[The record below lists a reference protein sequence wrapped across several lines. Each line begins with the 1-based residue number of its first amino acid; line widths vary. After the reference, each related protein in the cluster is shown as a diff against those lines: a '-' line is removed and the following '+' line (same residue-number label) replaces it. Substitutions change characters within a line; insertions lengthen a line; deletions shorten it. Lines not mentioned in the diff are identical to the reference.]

1 MSLLFRFI
9 KQLCCKLF
17 QFINFIRLFILNI
30 LFIAIIAL
38 LVVTLNEEQEAPQIV
53 QNSYLQLNLN
63 GDLVE
68 QKKILN
74 LSQQLSQQL
83 SNNEQDI
90 PQEFVVQDVIKTIQ
104 HAQHNPKITGLILQL
119 NGLKSASLNQLSDI
133 GQAIN
138 AFKSEGKVVVAFS
151 DNYSQTQYYLASY
164 ADTISLP
171 PNGMVALQ
179 GFAVNRL
186 YFKDLLDKLLVTPHI
201 FKVGTY
207 KSFVEPFT
215 ETKMSAYSK
224 AANKHWLDQLWQ
236 GYIDSVLLQRKDN
249 ERLSVQSINPTLK
262 QLTDALQAVHGDTAQ
277 YAFTA
282 GLVDDLSFYDQ
293 FLVNL
298 RNKAIEK
305 SNRFNIV
312 DYQVYAAT
320 LPPLY
325 SVTGSENQIAVIYG
339 TGEIIS
345 GRSDSTSIADKS
357 FNALLK
363 RALNDSRIKAV
374 VIRLDTPGGSAFAS
388 ENIRQQVLALK
399 MAGKKVVVSM
409 ASVTASGG
417 YWIAASA
424 DKIVASP
431 STLTGSIGIF
441 GMFAT
446 IDKSLNKLGIYQD
459 GVSTNALS
467 NLSITQPLS
476 PELAELFQLSVENG
490 YANFL
495 SIVSGGRKMTIA
507 EVDKVAQGRVWT
519 GLDGYKNGLVD
530 ELGNLQDAI
539 ELAAKLASLTE
550 FDVIAIKPEVS
561 PKQEF
566 INNLFS
572 DVVTLLPNSL
582 GHQSS
587 LISLFTS
594 IENQADLL
602 LRLNDPQSRFV
613 YCTVCNIE

>member
-1 MSLLFRFI
+1 MLRLLNFI
-9 KQLCCKLF
+9 KQLFSKLF
-17 QFINFIRLFILNI
+17 QFINFIRLFILNT

-38 LVVTLNEEQEAPQIV
+38 LVVTLNEEKEPPQV
-53 QNSYLQLNLN
+53 LENSYLQLNLT
-63 GDLVE
+63 GDIVE
-68 QKKILN
+68 QKKPMN
-74 LSQQLSQQL
+74 LSQQLSKQL
-83 SNNEQDI
+83 SNNEQDLY
-90 PQEFVVQDVIKTIQ
+90 QEYEVQDIINIIQ
-104 HAQHNPKITGLILQL
+104 HAQHDSKISGMILEL
-119 NGLKSASLNQLSDI
+119 SGLKSASMSQLTDI
-133 GQAIN
+133 GVAISS
-138 AFKSEGKVVVAFS
+138 FKSAGKVVVAYA
-151 DNYSQTQYYLASY
+151 DNYSQLQYYLASY
-164 ADTISLP
+164 ADSITLT
-171 PNGMVALQ
+171 PNGMVSLQ

-186 YFKDLLDKLLVTPHI
+186 YFKEILDKLLVTPHI

-215 ETKMSAYSK
+215 ETEMSAYSK
-224 AANKHWLDQLWQ
+224 AANKHWLNQLWQ
-236 GYIDSVLLQRKDN
+236 GYIETVLLQRKGN
-249 ERLSVQSINPTLK
+249 EHLTAESINPTLK
-262 QLTDALQAVHGDTAQ
+262 QLTAALKAVHGDTAQ
-277 YAFTA
+277 YAFSV

-298 RNKAIEK
+298 RNKAIAK
-305 SNRFNIV
+305 SSHFNLV
-312 DYQVYAAT
+312 DAKTYAAT
-320 LPPLY
+320 LTPLY
-325 SVTGSENQIAVIYG
+325 SVTGSENQVAVIYG
-339 TGEIIS
+339 TGEIVS
-345 GRSDSTSIADKS
+345 GYSDSASIADKS

-424 DKIVASP
+424 DKIMASP

-476 PELAELFQLSVENG
+476 PDLAALFQLSIENG

-495 SIVSGGRKMTIA
+495 SIVSGGRKMTLA

-519 GLDGYKNGLVD
+519 GIDAYNNGLVD
-530 ELGNLQDAI
+530 EIGNLQDAI
-539 ELAAKLASLTE
+539 TLAAKIASLTE
-550 FDVIAIKPEVS
+550 FDVTTIKPEVS
-561 PKQEF
+561 SKQAF
-566 INNLFS
+566 MNDLFS
-572 DVVTLLPNSL
+572 DVVTLLPSGL
-582 GHQSS
+582 SHQST
-587 LISLFTS
+587 LFSLFTTVEDQTD
-594 IENQADLL
+594 IL

-613 YCTVCNIE
+613 YCTACQY